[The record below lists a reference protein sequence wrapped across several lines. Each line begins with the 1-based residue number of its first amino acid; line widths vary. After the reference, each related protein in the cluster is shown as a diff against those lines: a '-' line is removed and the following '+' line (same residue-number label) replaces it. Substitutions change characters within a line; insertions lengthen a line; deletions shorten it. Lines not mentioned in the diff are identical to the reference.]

1 LSTKPET
8 LDRILASA
16 RKVFAATG
24 LKQATM
30 TSIADEAGVTK
41 QLLYHYY
48 QSKND
53 LFAAVLNA
61 QAEAVL
67 SALNHHVFRN
77 GDPELALRRF
87 LGFAFDQYQNDP
99 TLPALAKEAISFH
112 KEQGQRGELF
122 AELAPNLTAH
132 MAALIE
138 RGIASGAFAPST
150 DPKLFPAMAI
160 LATLGNF
167 YNNYM
172 LSGLLGFDTQSQ
184 DGMEQWRA
192 YAIEFLLTAIR
203 NRSPQS

>member
-1 LSTKPET
+1 MTTKPET

-16 RKVFAATG
+16 RTVFASAG

-30 TSIADEAGVTK
+30 TAIADDADVTK

-48 QSKND
+48 KSKND

-61 QAEAVL
+61 QAESVL
-67 SALNHHVFRN
+67 SALNNHEFLN
-77 GDPELALRRF
+77 GDPEIALRKF
-87 LGFAFDQYQNDP
+87 LGFAFDQYHNDP
-99 TLPALAKEAISFH
+99 TLPALAKEAIAFH
-112 KEQGQRGELF
+112 KVQGNRGELF
-122 AELAPNLTAH
+122 SELAPTLTEH
-132 MAALIE
+132 MADLIE
-138 RGIASGAFAPST
+138 RGIASGAFSAST

-184 DGMEQWRA
+184 DGMERWRA
-192 YAIEFLLTAIR
+192 YAIDFLISAIR
-203 NRSPQS
+203 SNRSPS